1 MTGLAY
7 VFDAYGTLFDVH
19 AAVARHRDAV
29 GPQAERLSEMWRIK
43 QLEYTWTLSLMG
55 RFRDFRDLTAASLDA
70 AAAMADCTLASGLRA
85 ALIAAYEELDAFPD
99 VVPVLTALRA
109 GGART
114 AILSNGTGPMLD
126 NAVRAAG
133 LSALFDAVISVDEL
147 RVFKPKS
154 EVYGLVGR
162 HLGTSPDE
170 VTFLSS
176 NRWDVAGAT
185 AFGFR
190 AVWLNRTG
198 KADEYLDLAPTRV
211 IGSLSDLLS

>member
-1 MTGLAY
+1 MTGPAY

-29 GPQAERLSEMWRIK
+29 GPLAERLSEMWRIK

-70 AAAMADCTLASGLRA
+70 AAAVTGCLLTSELRT
-85 ALIAAYEELDAFPD
+85 ALVAAYEELDAYAD
-99 VVPVLTALRA
+99 VVPALGALRA

-114 AILSNGTGPMLD
+114 AILSNGTLPMLD

-133 LSALFDAVISVDEL
+133 LPALFDAVISIDEL
-147 RVFKPKS
+147 RVYKPKP
-154 EVYGLVGR
+154 EVYELVGR
-162 HLGTSPDE
+162 YLGTAPSD

-198 KADEYLDLAPTRV
+198 KADEYLDLAPSRV
-211 IGSLSDLLS
+211 IASLAELL